1 MSAVQSVLD
10 ALASL
15 GLYSPFH
22 LEFASGCYMSSDD
35 IISLLVM
42 AIITISLI
50 LLVRWVYLRLVRR
63 A

>member
-10 ALASL
+10 ALALL

-42 AIITISLI
+42 AILTISLI
-50 LLVRWVYLRLVRR
+50 LLVRCS
-63 A
+63 